1 DTGAF
6 YLACV
11 QGGDTLQACLASSDV
26 DLNSPLPG
34 RCGSNVFHEVLRIP
48 ADQFQDGKG
57 EVLQLLLRS
66 GTDPLAKN
74 DLGDN
79 ILHILAGST
88 EPECHDLLSF
98 LLEEKNDIADVR
110 AACIQ
115 GLNQQND
122 FGDTPLIVA
131 VLYNQ
136 LSPAEVLL
144 RNGADM
150 QIRGEFDMTAIEFAE
165 SRRYYDILGIL

>member
-1 DTGAF
+1 M
-6 YLACV
+6 
-11 QGGDTLQACLASSDV
+11 ASSDV
-26 DLNSPLPG
+26 NLNSPLPG
-34 RCGSNVFHEVLRIP
+34 RCDSNVFHEVLRIP
-48 ADQFQDGKG
+48 ADQFEDGKG
-57 EVLQLLLRS
+57 EVIQLLLRS
-66 GTDPLAKN
+66 GADPLAKN

-79 ILHILAGST
+79 ILHILAGSS
-88 EPECHDLLSF
+88 EPECHNLLSF
-98 LLEEKNDIADVR
+98 LLEEKNDLVDVR
-110 AACIQ
+110 TACIQ

-150 QIRGEFDMTAIEFAE
+150 EIRGEFDMSAMEFAE
-165 SRRYYDILGIL
+165 SRGYYEILQILRQY

>member
-1 DTGAF
+1 MDSPTSTIVISPANSWSSGCSSASTLLEDIHSPTDLGFEINQNQLEDHSFDTGAF

-66 GTDPLAKN
+66 GADPLAKN

-110 AACIQ
+110 AACI
-115 GLNQQND
+115 
-122 FGDTPLIVA
+122 
-131 VLYNQ
+131 
-136 LSPAEVLL
+136 
-144 RNGADM
+144 
-150 QIRGEFDMTAIEFAE
+150 
-165 SRRYYDILGIL
+165 